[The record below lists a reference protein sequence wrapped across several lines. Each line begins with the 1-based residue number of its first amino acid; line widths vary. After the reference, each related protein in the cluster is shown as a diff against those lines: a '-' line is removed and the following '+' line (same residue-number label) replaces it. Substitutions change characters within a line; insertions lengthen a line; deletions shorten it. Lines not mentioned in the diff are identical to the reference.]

1 MTQRIHRAVA
11 AALSAL
17 AIVATAPLAT
27 AEEPAAHPSKLFVE
41 HCAKCHGE
49 DGKAQTEDGKK
60 FGADPFADPRWHEKK
75 KSKADKLIKS
85 VAEGHGKKMPAFKDK
100 LSAEQIKELVE
111 KDVLGDWK

>member
-1 MTQRIHRAVA
+1 MTMKLHRTLTATL
-11 AALSAL
+11 ALLAL
-17 AIVATAPLAT
+17 APAARS
-27 AEEPAAHPSKLFVE
+27 EEPAAAHPSKLFLD
-41 HCAKCHGE
+41 HCAKCHGA

-60 FGADPFADPRWHEKK
+60 FGADPFADARWHEKK

-100 LSAEQIKELVE
+100 LTAVEIKDLVE